1 MTKDTHAKLV
11 RAPKLSEQIAKLL
24 MDEIMEGTIGVG
36 EQLPSEVDLCSR
48 YDVSRTI
55 VREATGRLEY
65 DGFLEVMRGRRAV
78 VTHPAHRKAF
88 RIEKISSMNTS
99 EFAQIY
105 QFRVIIECA
114 AVAMMIKNTNK
125 EWLEKL
131 KTCVEKMNGTYLQ
144 YVEEV
149 DQPDLHEME
158 LNVEFHQLIAE
169 GSGNKFLRDFMLF
182 LNDKISNMM
191 LLDFKKL
198 IKQGALKT
206 VHEEHVAIFK
216 AIETEDIVSAKEC
229 VFNHILNA
237 ARRHDIELENIF
249 D

>member
-1 MTKDTHAKLV
+1 MTKKMHTKLV

-24 MDEIMEGTIGVG
+24 MDEIMEGSIGVG
-36 EQLPSEVDLCSR
+36 EQLPSESDLCSR

-55 VREATGRLEY
+55 IREATGRLEY
-65 DGFLEVMRGRRAV
+65 DGFLEVKRGRRAS

-88 RIEKISSMNTS
+88 RIEKLSSMDTS

-131 KTCVEKMNGTYLQ
+131 KICIEKMNRTNLQ
-144 YVEEV
+144 YVEEE

-191 LLDFKKL
+191 MLDFKKL
-198 IKQGALKT
+198 IQQDALKI
-206 VHEEHVAIFK
+206 VHEEHVEIYK
-216 AIETEDIVSAKEC
+216 AIEAEDIVSAKQC
-229 VFNHILNA
+229 IFDHILNA
-237 ARRHDIELENIF
+237 ARRHDIELEDIF